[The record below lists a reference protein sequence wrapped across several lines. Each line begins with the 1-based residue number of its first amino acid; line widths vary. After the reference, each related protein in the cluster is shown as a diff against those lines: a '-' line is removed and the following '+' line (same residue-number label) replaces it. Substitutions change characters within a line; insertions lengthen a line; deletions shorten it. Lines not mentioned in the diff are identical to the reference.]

1 MTSQITWF
9 NHYTLT
15 PFLKKVTWHKLI
27 YLNMTLNLSNIN
39 RRLDHELKYLFVF
52 RWLFKLFS
60 RIFFQAKVFVVK
72 ASKSPETI
80 KRLAKPLNGLE
91 AIEKDQGK
99 VIKDLRK
106 RFEVQVDSVVLQ
118 LARHLLSDD
127 IKICFREWFK
137 EDAPDKD
144 ASWKEVEENVNAAF
158 YRRFL
163 EIVDQWEEENK
174 MFSTTSISL
183 MEQFQNHVNDVEFKL
198 ENVQRE
204 AADDDSSNPY
214 KVAFRIKVSLWQ
226 KAIWNIK
233 NITLDVIGRIIR
245 LWLKAPIDESIKRDI
260 QASDVKLLYTDLL
273 EGVSKVTLTDSIKKK
288 LKPFVEGKLKDVKL
302 YLDRVEARLQ
312 ELIEADRR
320 LYEQVSKQPAS
331 HWLVFRDEVKQHR
344 DQLAKFGLSEVC
356 AVKIDREDLEWR
368 EEGSSCLGRG
378 ASGAVYQ
385 GKMKKDGEVKIV
397 ALKVWNEALDAA
409 NAKEIME
416 EMKNLR

>member
-1 MTSQITWF
+1 M
-9 NHYTLT
+9 
-15 PFLKKVTWHKLI
+15 
-27 YLNMTLNLSNIN
+27 
-39 RRLDHELKYLFVF
+39 KYLFVF
-52 RWLFKLFS
+52 RWLFKLLS

-72 ASKSPETI
+72 ASKRPKTI

-118 LARHLLSDD
+118 LARHLLSHDT
-127 IKICFREWFK
+127 KIRFREGLK
-137 EDAPDKD
+137 EDAPDEN
-144 ASWKEVEENVNAAF
+144 ASWKEIEENVNAAF
-158 YRRFL
+158 NRRFL

-183 MEQFQNHVNDVEFKL
+183 MEQFQNHFNDVEFKL

-226 KAIWNIK
+226 KAIWNMRKIC
-233 NITLDVIGRIIR
+233 LDVAGEFFDLEMIIH
-245 LWLKAPIDESIKRDI
+245 LLLKAKTVVIFNRDFLV
-260 QASDVKLLYTDLL
+260 SNVKLLYRELL
-273 EGVSKVTLTDSIKKK
+273 EGVSEVTLTDNIKEK
-288 LKPFVEGKLKDVKL
+288 LKPFVEDKLKDVKL

-356 AVKIDREDLEWR
+356 AVKIDREDLEWK

-378 ASGAVYQ
+378 SSGAVYQ